1 MIFCLKYSM
10 INTIDSNDSWKVR
23 IFESDSWV
31 PSSTMR
37 TGLSIFV
44 LLLQVGCLQVQSETI
59 GEKIFKKIVK
69 TCGVPTIKN
78 VMRNLTLEPGDRAR
92 FHCKVDMKCM
102 VSYIHWYHEMT
113 NGSVRLLRTG
123 ASAGNPY
130 SYHINKVIP
139 SDSGF
144 YSCVA
149 GNILGESVSSAYLEI
164 NSSLSLKSSSLIL
177 TIMLI
182 LHITHNIRTHELRT
196 FLWHQVDV

>member
-1 MIFCLKYSM
+1 
-10 INTIDSNDSWKVR
+10 
-23 IFESDSWV
+23 
-31 PSSTMR
+31 MR
-37 TGLSIFV
+37 TIFTLIL
-44 LLLQVGCLQVQSETI
+44 LLLQISSPLCSETI

-78 VMRNLTLEPGDRAR
+78 VMRNLTLNPGDRAR

-123 ASAGNPY
+123 ASAGTPY
-130 SYHINKVIP
+130 MYHINKV
-139 SDSGF
+139 SEVDSGF

-164 NSSLSLKSSSLIL
+164 NKSSALQPETLMLAIIILAHIL
-177 TIMLI
+177 TTFRASPVMM
-182 LHITHNIRTHELRT
+182 RT
-196 FLWHQVDV
+196 FL